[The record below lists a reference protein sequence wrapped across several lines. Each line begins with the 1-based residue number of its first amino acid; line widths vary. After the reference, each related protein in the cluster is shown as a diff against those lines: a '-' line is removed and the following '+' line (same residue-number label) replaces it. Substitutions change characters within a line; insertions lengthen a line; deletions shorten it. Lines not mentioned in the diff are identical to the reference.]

1 MLFRPN
7 TSIIEVSKVIKEFW
21 GEYKSIAT
29 KLLPDDCWGYVDSLC
44 PYIAGGS
51 CVDSLLGVDQSRD
64 VDVYVANEVVL
75 DEFTRYLTKIDMIVD
90 LGKHTSCSYAC
101 HNFEIN
107 HQKLQLITIP
117 YKLNDNGMYDKS
129 ITLLFDSFDS
139 FDLDICKVSFC
150 PLTDRFIFDSPNI
163 FVPSQ
168 EFLEQYLINAPITY
182 RVTTNAES
190 TFSRLKKYENKGFT
204 LNSED
209 KVESFNTWK
218 IIQEYKNKVKILEGK

>member
-21 GEYKSIAT
+21 CDFKSVAT
-29 KLLPDDCWGYVDSLC
+29 ELLPDDCWGYVDSLC

-51 CVDSLLGVDQSRD
+51 CVDSLLGVNQSRD
-64 VDVYVANEVVL
+64 VDVYVANEAVL
-75 DEFTRYLTKIDMIVD
+75 DEFTGYLTKIDKVVD

-107 HQKLQLITIP
+107 YQKLQLITIP

-129 ITLLFDSFDS
+129 VTSLFDS
-139 FDLDICKVSFC
+139 FDLDICKVAFC
-150 PLTDRFIFDSPNI
+150 PLTGRFIFDSPNI

-168 EFLEQYLINAPITY
+168 LFLERYLINSPITY
-182 RVTTNAES
+182 KVTSNKES

-204 LNSED
+204 LNNED
-209 KVESFNTWK
+209 NVGSFETWK
-218 IIQEYKNKVKILEGK
+218 IIQAYKDKVKILEGN